1 LIESTDHDRIIETV
15 DYYHSSKNRP
25 LTSLIQNGKEG
36 NETDSNSSID
46 ISDTNEGDETAQKSS
61 IDVIETLKDK
71 VGNKFTRN
79 SNIAVNRILE
89 ETEVSM
95 ENNAKMMDNDETFDV
110 TTPWNTNYDVSID
123 IESSVLANESDQ
135 SNKDDQKK
143 YYQQQFHQF

>member
-1 LIESTDHDRIIETV
+1 MFALIESTGHDRIIETV

-25 LTSLIQNGKEG
+25 ETPLIQNGKEG
-36 NETDSNSSID
+36 NETVSNSSID

-61 IDVIETLKDK
+61 IDVDKTLEDK

-95 ENNAKMMDNDETFDV
+95 ENKAKLIASDETFDV
-110 TTPWNTNYDVSID
+110 TTPWNTDYDVSIH
-123 IESSVLANESDQ
+123 IESSVRANESDQ
-135 SNKDDQKK
+135 PKKMTNQKF
-143 YYQQQFHQF
+143 Y